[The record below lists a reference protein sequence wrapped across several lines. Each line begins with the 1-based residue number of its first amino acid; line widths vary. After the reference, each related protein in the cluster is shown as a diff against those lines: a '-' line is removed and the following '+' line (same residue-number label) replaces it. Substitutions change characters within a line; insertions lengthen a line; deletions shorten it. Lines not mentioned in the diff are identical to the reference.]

1 MAEIYE
7 KGIVVLPKSMRD
19 ALHMLPGTKVAFRL
33 ENDGIKVVPATG
45 VFEEM
50 EKLRGEMANY
60 TQSDIMGMIKE
71 SEKKRADEMMK
82 NVH

>member
-33 ENDGIKVVPATG
+33 ENDGIKVVPAAG

-50 EKLRGEMANY
+50 EKFRAKNAVY
-60 TQSDIMGMIKE
+60 TTKELNRIMKE
-71 SEKKRADEMMK
+71 LDTKRHEELMK
-82 NVH
+82 DVY